1 MNHIK
6 KNARKI
12 INFFFVFSLGFIT
25 NVYITFITK
34 KMFRKRI
41 KVHDELAEENKEEA
55 KELVDMLS
63 DSSDDDL

>member
-12 INFFFVFSLGFIT
+12 INFFFVFSLGFMT

-55 KELVDMLS
+55 KELVNMLS
-63 DSSDDDL
+63 DSSDDEM

>member
-12 INFFFVFSLGFIT
+12 INFFLVFSLGFMT

-41 KVHDELAEENKEEA
+41 KVHDELAEGNKEEA
-55 KELVDMLS
+55 KELVNMLS
-63 DSSDDDL
+63 DSSDDEI